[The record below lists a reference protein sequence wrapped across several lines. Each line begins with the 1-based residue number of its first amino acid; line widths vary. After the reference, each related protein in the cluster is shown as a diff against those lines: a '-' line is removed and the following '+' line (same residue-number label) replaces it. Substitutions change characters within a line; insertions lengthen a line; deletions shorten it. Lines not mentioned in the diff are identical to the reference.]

1 MHIIDHRQHKQGK
14 RRIKFRSSKRVV
26 IVGLLVLMLTY
37 VGLITTRFFMPL
49 PTIKALPSSP
59 SYISGNMNIAWPNY
73 GQSAVG
79 SLDSGLL
86 SSSSDTTPRPIA
98 STAKTLTALAVLRKK
113 PLGANEQGPTITLS
127 IADVNLYDKYVSQ
140 DGSVVKIAIGETIT
154 ERQALEALMLPS
166 ANNMAETLSTWAF
179 GSVRQYNEYANTLA
193 LSLGMKNTTITD
205 PSGFLPTTKS
215 TASDLVLLGQ
225 AAMNDPVLS
234 EIVGLKKA
242 VIPVQ
247 GEIFSTNY
255 LLGRDGINGIK
266 TGTTDQAGGCY
277 LVSATR
283 TMPDGTT
290 KTLIAAILGAP
301 DKPKAMA
308 DSLPLL
314 KSLEN
319 NYIQSRVIQKDQKL
333 GFYDIPWQG
342 KVSVLASNDLNT
354 YGWAGTKY
362 QATVKLNELQAPAS
376 QGQVVGNVQVVSKTS
391 SDVVLDQAIQEPSF
405 SWRFKRAAK
414 IW

>member
-1 MHIIDHRQHKQGK
+1 MHIIDHRQRKQGK
-14 RRIKFRSSKRVV
+14 RRIKFRSGKRVV
-26 IVGLLVLMLTY
+26 IVGLVVLMLAY

-59 SYISGNMNIAWPNY
+59 SYISGNMNIVWPSY

-86 SSSSDTTPRPIA
+86 NSSSDTTARPIA
-98 STAKTLTALAVLRKK
+98 SIAKTLTALAVLRKK

-127 IADVNLYDKYVSQ
+127 IADVNIYDKYVSQ
-140 DGSVVKIAIGETIT
+140 DGSVVKIEIGETIT

-247 GEIFSTNY
+247 GEITSTNY
-255 LLGRDGINGIK
+255 LLGGDGINGIK
-266 TGTTDQAGGCY
+266 TGTTDQAGGCF

-333 GFYDIPWQG
+333 GFYDVPWQG
-342 KVSVLASNDLNT
+342 RVSVLATSDLNA

-362 QATVKLNELQAPAS
+362 QATVKLNELKAPAT

-391 SDVVLDQAIQEPSF
+391 GDVVLDQAIQEPSF

>member
-26 IVGLLVLMLTY
+26 IVGLLVLMLAY

-59 SYISGNMNIAWPNY
+59 SYISGNMNIAWPSY

-86 SSSSDTTPRPIA
+86 NSSSDTTARPIA
-98 STAKTLTALAVLRKK
+98 SIAKTLTALAVLRKK
-113 PLGANEQGPTITLS
+113 PLGVNEQGPTITLS
-127 IADVNLYDKYVSQ
+127 IADVDIYDKYVSQ
-140 DGSVVKIAIGETIT
+140 DGSVVKVAAGQVIT

-193 LSLGMKNTTITD
+193 LSLGMKSTTITD

-333 GFYDIPWQG
+333 GFYDVPWQG
-342 KVSVLASNDLNT
+342 RVSVLAANDLNA

-362 QATVKLNELQAPAS
+362 QATVKLNELQAPAT

-391 SDVVLDQAIQEPSF
+391 GDVVLDQAIQEPSF